1 MKKLISKDGNKTI
14 YCCFCSG
21 KWRATTRALEKNANI
36 QRSTVRVSETNY
48 DSENDVVLL
57 RDGLEV
63 SYSSLR
69 QSFEGSMFLD
79 KRYYPKE
86 DYADYL
92 GSIFFYMDMSGNVI
106 SQVYADVT
114 DSFYEVDS
122 RIIFDDEMY
131 GIWKENLI
139 NQIISEL
146 KTRSRERQKQL
157 IKENRYEDT
166 EC

>member
-1 MKKLISKDGNKTI
+1 MKKLTSKDGSKTI
-14 YCCFCSG
+14 DCCFCSG
-21 KWRATTRALEKNANI
+21 KWRAINISLDDVTR
-36 QRSTVRVSETNY
+36 RTVRVSEINY

-69 QSFEGSMFLD
+69 QSFEGYMFLD

-86 DYADYL
+86 EYADYL
-92 GSIFFYMDMSGNVI
+92 GSIFFYMDMSGNII

-139 NQIISEL
+139 NQIISE
-146 KTRSRERQKQL
+146 
-157 IKENRYEDT
+157 
-166 EC
+166 